1 MGKEKYSNM
10 RKDKD
15 IMRWHRDASKNSEIT
30 GNVYLRRL
38 GSFCEK
44 TGKDPHE
51 LLKMKDKQLADLI
64 SDYVSDMEKENHS
77 GGYISSTIKGVKS
90 WLTYNGIKLQRKI
103 TISGSEETP
112 TLENKVLFNQE
123 DLKKVL
129 SACNVRSRMAVSIV
143 AFSGIRLQSLGNE
156 AGKDG
161 IKLSDLP
168 DLILDRECPK
178 FDKIPAKI
186 IIRKE
191 ISKKRHE
198 YFTFLGPEGCGYVL
212 TYLNERNLS
221 GEDLTGDS
229 PLLTKSKFNLRK
241 GGPFLT
247 RTKVSELI
255 RKAIRTAGYE
265 NRPYDLRPYFASRM
279 LMAQDERLVQRDYR
293 TFWMGHKGDIEHT
306 YTTARKLPEDQIEA
320 MRKSYEK
327 ALRFLETEERGIK
340 EEDSIKI
347 QRETAIFIME
357 TAFRMKLTDE
367 QKEELSSLD
376 IADLQKRL
384 GEIFQEKRVQELNN
398 GNKHKTIPEE
408 DLETYLNK
416 GWELVQ
422 IYPKGDKAVIK
433 LPS

>member
-1 MGKEKYSNM
+1 
-10 RKDKD
+10 
-15 IMRWHRDASKNSEIT
+15 
-30 GNVYLRRL
+30 
-38 GSFCEK
+38 
-44 TGKDPHE
+44 
-51 LLKMKDKQLADLI
+51 
-64 SDYVSDMEKENHS
+64 
-77 GGYISSTIKGVKS
+77 
-90 WLTYNGIKLQRKI
+90 
-103 TISGSEETP
+103 
-112 TLENKVLFNQE
+112 
-123 DLKKVL
+123 
-129 SACNVRSRMAVSIV
+129 MAVSIV

-156 AGKDG
+156 TGKDG

-198 YFTFLGPEGCGYVL
+198 YFTFLGPEGCSYVL
-212 TYLNERNLS
+212 TYLNERILS
-221 GEDLTGDS
+221 GEVLTGDS

-306 YTTARKLPEDQIEA
+306 YTTARKLPEDLQEK
-320 MRKSYEK
+320 MWTSYSK
-327 ALRFLETEERGIK
+327 ALKFLETEQKGIS
-340 EEDSIKI
+340 ESDQGKI
-347 QRETAIFIME
+347 LRETTINAI
-357 TAFRMKLTDE
+357 
-367 QKEELSSLD
+367 
-376 IADLQKRL
+376 
-384 GEIFQEKRVQELNN
+384 EIFSGVHLSDKEKTELLALDGEKFSERLREIAQKSKLDTLNN
-398 GNKHKTIPEE
+398 GNKHKTIPEDE
-408 DLETYLNK
+408 LETYLNE

-422 IYPKGDKAVIK
+422 IYPKGDKAVIR
-433 LPS
+433 LA